1 MNHSKEGMLILNLYK
16 KKVNLGIDQHLQRRV
31 SSADLLHST
40 LTWSTMI
47 FWTRMKTS
55 SVLGCFDIVE
65 SKFEKVTYSLPNPVL
80 RKITPRNDTAAIR
93 IFVTVEN
100 SDIIRLNCQMKV
112 RMVLSCEVVRYNEDG
127 SVQLQDAF
135 FHYEVIE
142 NLRSTDESHVFDV
155 VMQTFDARIQSFNK
169 RGSNCRFQRVIS
181 LDIYLVEFRP
191 LNGSSYIK
199 LPEYIQKKKAAINIK
214 NKDN

>member
-1 MNHSKEGMLILNLYK
+1 MDKDENLIN
-16 KKVNLGIDQHLQRRV
+16 GEP
-31 SSADLLHST
+31 
-40 LTWSTMI
+40 
-47 FWTRMKTS
+47 S

-65 SKFEKVTYSLPNPVL
+65 SKFEKVNYSLPNPVL
-80 RKITPRNDTAAIR
+80 RKITPRNDTTAIR

-155 VMQTFDARIQSFNK
+155 VMQTFDARIQNFNK
-169 RGSNCRFQRVIS
+169 SGSNCRFQRVIS

>member
-1 MNHSKEGMLILNLYK
+1 MDKDENLIN
-16 KKVNLGIDQHLQRRV
+16 GEP
-31 SSADLLHST
+31 
-40 LTWSTMI
+40 
-47 FWTRMKTS
+47 S

-65 SKFEKVTYSLPNPVL
+65 SKFEKVNYSLPNPVL
-80 RKITPRNDTAAIR
+80 RKITPRNDTTAIR

>member
-1 MNHSKEGMLILNLYK
+1 MDKDENLIN
-16 KKVNLGIDQHLQRRV
+16 GEP
-31 SSADLLHST
+31 
-40 LTWSTMI
+40 
-47 FWTRMKTS
+47 S

-65 SKFEKVTYSLPNPVL
+65 SKLEKVTYSLPNPVL

-127 SVQLQDAF
+127 SVQLQDAS

-155 VMQTFDARIQSFNK
+155 VMQTFDARIQNFNK
-169 RGSNCRFQRVIS
+169 SGSNCRFQRVIS